1 MQTTA
6 YFDTKENGVRLII
19 TGESQAESAL
29 LMLLNHNGAKAEF
42 VAGEDRPW
50 DVRIIVRPLIPL
62 PTVTSAKRSTKK

>member
-29 LMLLNHNGAKAEF
+29 LMLLNTMGQKRNLSRA
-42 VAGEDRPW
+42 
-50 DVRIIVRPLIPL
+50 RIRFRGTYAL
-62 PTVTSAKRSTKK
+62 S